1 LEILSVSPGDNEE
14 VESDVAVTVTT
25 SDSVGVQC
33 GYAAYSSLEYVEME
47 MITETT
53 FAAFVIG
60 LEEGY
65 NTITIYCNDLYGN
78 NVERTVS
85 FYVKE

>member
-1 LEILSVSPGDNEE
+1 
-14 VESDVAVTVTT
+14 
-25 SDSVGVQC
+25 
-33 GYAAYSSLEYVEME
+33 ME

-85 FYVKE
+85 MYSERTK